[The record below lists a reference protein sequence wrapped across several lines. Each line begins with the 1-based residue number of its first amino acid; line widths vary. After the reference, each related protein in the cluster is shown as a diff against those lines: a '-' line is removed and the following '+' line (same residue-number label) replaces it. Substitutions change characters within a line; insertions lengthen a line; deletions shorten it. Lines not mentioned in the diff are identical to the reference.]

1 MDAYAYLAIYYY
13 LGTIYYPRQQD
24 CLAGPYLFC
33 WIYHIIKTICL
44 VTAKTKRKRRKK
56 DQEKEDRGRQEETLQ
71 QLTAVLRSFEASFDY
86 TQPTY
91 YTHIYEHTHT
101 CTR

>member
-44 VTAKTKRKRRKK
+44 VTAKTKEKEERKIKRKK
-56 DQEKEDRGRQEETLQ
+56 IEEDRKK
-71 QLTAVLRSFEASFDY
+71 
-86 TQPTY
+86 
-91 YTHIYEHTHT
+91 H
-101 CTR
+101 CNN